1 MSGFDALFRQIA
13 KEQDA
18 LRESAG
24 VEARLLGRMR
34 AAPPVRRPRRSWVL
48 LAAALGI
55 AGAVL
60 AVVFAQSP
68 SALALKISGADGAQ
82 LLGAWL
88 GAPDAKPLSL
98 EFSDGSRFD
107 LTPKSRARVVSVEP
121 EGARVELAAGSMKV
135 HVVHRPNGR
144 FRLDAGPFGVR
155 VTGTRFDLSY
165 SEESDTF
172 ELFLEEGQV
181 ELTGCVFGQGRKLA
195 AGQNV
200 RATCRRPSVDIS
212 YGRRAPSARAAAP
225 SPVRAAPPAPAPAS
239 SEPVVAA
246 PPAERVRAAS
256 VPAGKGTDSAWLV
269 LAREGAHQ
277 EAFALVRAAG
287 FEAECARASSETL
300 ALLADVARHAGA
312 PAQAEHALFTMRRR
326 FPGTDAAALA
336 AFALGRKEFDEKGSF
351 RTAATWF
358 KTYLRERP
366 TGAMKR
372 EALGRLLEASHRA
385 GDAVDARSAAL
396 RYLSD
401 YPTGPHAELASRVVS
416 SP

>member
-1 MSGFDALFRQIA
+1 MSDFRGLFEEIA
-13 KEQDA
+13 REQDE
-18 LRESAG
+18 LRESTGAPQ
-24 VEARLLGRMR
+24 RLLERMR
-34 AAPPVRRPRRSWVL
+34 ALRPARRSRRTWVL
-48 LAAALGI
+48 LAAAALGVVSV
-55 AGAVL
+55 GL
-60 AVVFAQSP
+60 ALVFVQKP
-68 SALALKISGADGAQ
+68 SALAMKISGADAAP

-88 GAPDAKPLSL
+88 GAPDAKALAL

-107 LTPKSRARVVSVEP
+107 LAPKSRARVVAIEP

-135 HVVHRPNGR
+135 HVIHRPNGR

-155 VTGTRFDLSY
+155 VTGTRFELSY
-165 SEESDTF
+165 SVETDTF

-200 RATCRRPSVDIS
+200 RATCQRPSVDVS
-212 YGRRAPSARAAAP
+212 YGRRVSRAQVEAPAAAP
-225 SPVRAAPPAPAPAS
+225 KAATASPASPDAAPKPH
-239 SEPVVAA
+239 
-246 PPAERVRAAS
+246 AERRATS
-256 VPAGKGTDSAWLV
+256 VPSATSADAAWLR
-269 LAREGAHQ
+269 LAREGAHK

-287 FEAECARASSETL
+287 FEAECARANSEAL

-312 PAQAEHALFTMRRR
+312 PVQAEYALLTLRRR

-351 RTAATWF
+351 RSAATWF
-358 KTYLRERP
+358 QTYLRERP
-366 TGAMKR
+366 SGPMKR

-385 GDAVDARSAAL
+385 GNTADAHAAAL